1 VELRGNFTLPLKG
14 VDDFFVSSF
23 LGDRKCDKVNRFF
36 FQNLL
41 PLLPVLFQPE
51 FLVANDSGT
60 LLIVAGSSGILV
72 MELPARYP
80 PYGAFENNKDV
91 VYCRYGFPELYRERQ
106 PTQSTFYFYPT
117 SSRTTWTNSILLNR
131 LVMIATTHEPLHAS
145 RIRYFFCEYI
155 SLFSMSELIFYI
167 FFCTKRPQ
175 IDQL

>member
-14 VDDFFVSSF
+14 VDDFFDSSF
-23 LGDRKCDKVNRFF
+23 LGDRKCDIVNRFF

-106 PTQSTFYFYPT
+106 STFTFRLFFDIPASFFYPT
-117 SSRTTWTNSILLNR
+117 NSRTTWTNSILLNR
-131 LVMIATTHEPLHAS
+131 RVMIANTHEMRVVKNHYTRVEYVTFSVSTYL
-145 RIRYFFCEYI
+145 YFQC
-155 SLFSMSELIFYI
+155 
-167 FFCTKRPQ
+167 Q
-175 IDQL
+175 N